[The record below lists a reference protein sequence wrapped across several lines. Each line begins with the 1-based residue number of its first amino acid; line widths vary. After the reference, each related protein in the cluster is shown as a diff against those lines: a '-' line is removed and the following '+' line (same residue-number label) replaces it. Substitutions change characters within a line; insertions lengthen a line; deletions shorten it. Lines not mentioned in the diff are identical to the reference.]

1 MPSETQALFLV
12 KMKIA
17 RPAKAKRQN
26 RVKYILH
33 SSGVSNWPSKTNP
46 ILPTMRL
53 PRKPIKKSRIFLA
66 VVFKGL
72 FSSLFIVSLYRV
84 PIKTNLGYITE
95 WLFYLHASKPPP

>member
-17 RPAKAKRQN
+17 RPKKAKRQN
-26 RVKYILH
+26 RVKYIPH
-33 SSGVSNWPSKTNP
+33 SSGVSNWASNTIP

-66 VVFKGL
+66 VVCVPFKGL
-72 FSSLFIVSLYRV
+72 FSSLFIKLYPKQV
-84 PIKTNLGYITE
+84 VF
-95 WLFYLHASKPPP
+95 LFYPRMDTNFHE